1 MEHDRYPLLLSALLD
16 GELTDA
22 ERDETLAHLDACEA
36 CRSYFAELTALHDA
50 FGELDEVEV
59 PEGFAAGVM
68 ARLHEEAPQARKP
81 RAKWRGWMTLAA
93 CAAIAILAIQTLPR
107 AGMGS
112 AAPKMAAARSM
123 ESAPV
128 CYAGVETQT
137 VTEDAAPAETQESV
151 AAAAQ
156 DEAAEEPEALWETT
170 MLFTSGSTANTPEA
184 SMDAMLNDSKLALP
198 TEPMEPTAPM
208 AEAALDNGDTEETLT
223 LMGEGAAQWLAEHAE
238 ALGEGRW
245 RVTVEAVNTLPD
257 TLMLVGLQEPAEDG
271 TLIITFG
278 TTENPQ

>member
-1 MEHDRYPLLLSALLD
+1 MAHDRYQLLLSALLD
-16 GELTDA
+16 GELSDA
-22 ERDETLAHLDACEA
+22 ERDEAMAHLDACDA
-36 CRSYFAELTALHDA
+36 CRAYFAELTALHDA
-50 FGELDEVEV
+50 FGELDEIEV

-68 ARLHEEAPQARKP
+68 ARLHEEKPRARKP
-81 RAKWRGWMTLAA
+81 RSKWRGWMALAA
-93 CAAIAILAIQTLPR
+93 CAAVAILAIQTLPR

-123 ESAPV
+123 ESAPA
-128 CYAGVETQT
+128 YYDAS
-137 VTEDAAPAETQESV
+137 VTADNAPAETQESV
-151 AAAAQ
+151 TAAPE
-156 DEAAEEPEALWETT
+156 EAPAETEALWETT
-170 MLFTSGSTANTPEA
+170 MLFTSGGTANAPES

-198 TEPMEPTAPM
+198 TEPAAPM
-208 AEAALDNGDTEETLT
+208 AEAALDNGAEDTLT
-223 LMGEGAAQWLAEHAE
+223 LMGEGAEKWLAEHAE

>member
-1 MEHDRYPLLLSALLD
+1 MAHDRYQLLLSALLD
-16 GELTDA
+16 GELSDA
-22 ERDETLAHLDACEA
+22 ERDETMAHLDACDA
-36 CRSYFAELTALHDA
+36 CRAYFAELTALHDA
-50 FGELDEVEV
+50 FGELDEIEV

-68 ARLHEEAPQARKP
+68 ARLHEEKPQARKP
-81 RAKWRGWMTLAA
+81 RSKWRGWMTLAA
-93 CAAIAILAIQTLPR
+93 CAAVAILAIQTLPR

-123 ESAPV
+123 ESAPA
-128 CYAGVETQT
+128 YYGAS
-137 VTEDAAPAETQESV
+137 VTADSAPAEAQESVTAAAPEEAPAET
-151 AAAAQ
+151 
-156 DEAAEEPEALWETT
+156 EALWETT
-170 MLFTSGSTANTPEA
+170 MLFTSGSTANASES

-208 AEAALDNGDTEETLT
+208 AEAALDNGDTEEPLTLT
-223 LMGEGAAQWLAEHAE
+223 GEGAAQWLAEHAE

-245 RVTVEAVNTLPD
+245 RVTVEAVNELPD